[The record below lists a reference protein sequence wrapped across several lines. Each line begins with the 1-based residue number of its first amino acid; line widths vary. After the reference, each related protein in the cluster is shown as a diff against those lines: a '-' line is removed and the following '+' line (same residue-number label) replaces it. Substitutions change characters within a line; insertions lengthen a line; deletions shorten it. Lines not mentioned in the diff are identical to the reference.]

1 MRRAAAGI
9 IDGKAVCC
17 GDDGVPSFD
26 LIELN
31 GDDLRARAARGAE
44 EHARCLV
51 PKCGGIS
58 HADPTFRED
67 IWARY
72 FTAAP
77 RLRTPSELRY
87 SDRRLR
93 SKS

>member
-44 EHARCLV
+44 EHARLR
-51 PKCGGIS
+51 GILM
-58 HADPTFRED
+58 RLK
-67 IWARY
+67 
-72 FTAAP
+72 AP
-77 RLRTPSELRY
+77 RLRQAW
-87 SDRRLR
+87 
-93 SKS
+93 